1 MKFERLSRRGAG
13 AGGRIA
19 KRPEVEA
26 GVGERSEAESRFGLG
41 QRRESRDWI
50 DQIVSMYS
58 CTRKS

>member
-26 GVGERSEAESRFGLG
+26 GVGERSEAESRFAKRNCGEAKLEFRDLG
-41 QRRESRDWI
+41 
-50 DQIVSMYS
+50 
-58 CTRKS
+58 